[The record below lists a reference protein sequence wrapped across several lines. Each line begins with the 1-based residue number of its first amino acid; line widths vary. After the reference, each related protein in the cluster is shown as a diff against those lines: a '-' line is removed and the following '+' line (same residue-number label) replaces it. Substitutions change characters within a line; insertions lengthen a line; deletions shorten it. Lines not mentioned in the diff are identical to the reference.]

1 MEAGRVTGVSRT
13 AIGVAWLRAQER
25 QRPDRLFDD
34 PYAADFVMGAREIMA
49 EAASRSGERGRAVGA
64 LFGKHVV
71 VRTKFYDDYL
81 LAAARAGCHQVV
93 LVAAGLDT
101 RAFRLDW
108 PAGVR
113 LFELDLP
120 DLLDYKERIL
130 EVREAVPRCERTVL
144 RVDLREDWASR
155 LVEAGLRPAEPTA
168 WLIEG
173 LLVYLSYEE
182 AAGLLTA
189 VDTLSA
195 PGSRLACE
203 DRSSAN
209 ESLMARIRE
218 TREVNEAVALWKGGL
233 GDDLAGWLTG
243 RRWLVRGHN
252 GTELADSYG
261 RSDADAAYVG
271 FLTAVRDGSPGRTS

>member
-1 MEAGRVTGVSRT
+1 MEISGVSRT

-25 QRPDRLFDD
+25 LRPDKLFDD
-34 PYAADFVMGAREIMA
+34 PYAADFVMGAREMMA

-71 VRTKFYDDYL
+71 IRTKFYDDYL
-81 LAAARAGCHQVV
+81 LSACAAGCRQVV

-130 EVREAVPRCERTVL
+130 DAREAAPRCERTVL
-144 RVDLREDWASR
+144 AVDLREDWAGR
-155 LVEAGLRPAEPTA
+155 LVEAGLRPTEPTA

-173 LLVYLSYEE
+173 LLVYLGYEE

-189 VDTLSA
+189 IGSLSA
-195 PGSRLACE
+195 PGSQLSCE
-203 DRSSAN
+203 DRNSAS
-209 ESLMARIRE
+209 ESLATRVRE
-218 TREVNEAVALWKGGL
+218 APELAEVVALWKGGL
-233 GDDLAGWLTG
+233 GTDLGDWLTRDG
-243 RRWLVRGHN
+243 WQVRGHN
-252 GTELADSYG
+252 GTALAGTYG
-261 RSDADAAYVG
+261 RADAEAAYVG
-271 FLTAVRDGSPGRTS
+271 FLTAVRDGSAERTS

>member
-1 MEAGRVTGVSRT
+1 MSRT
-13 AIGVAWLRAQER
+13 AIGVAWLRAQEGS
-25 QRPDRLFDD
+25 RPDKLFDD
-34 PYAADFVMGAREIMA
+34 PFAADFVMGAREMMA
-49 EAASRSGERGRAVGA
+49 EAASRAGERGRAIGA

-71 VRTKFYDDYL
+71 IRTKFYDDYL
-81 LAAARAGCHQVV
+81 LAAAAAGCRQVV
-93 LVAAGLDT
+93 LLAAGLDT
-101 RAFRLDW
+101 RAFRLGW
-108 PAGVR
+108 PTGVR

-130 EVREAVPRCERTVL
+130 EVRAAAPRCERTVL
-144 RVDLREDWASR
+144 RADLREDWASR
-155 LVEAGLRPAEPTA
+155 LVEAGLRPTEPTA

-203 DRSSAN
+203 DRSSAS
-209 ESLMARIRE
+209 ESLLARIRE

-233 GDDLAGWLTG
+233 GNELVGWLTG
-243 RRWLVRGHN
+243 REWLVRGHN

-261 RSDADAAYVG
+261 RADADAAYVG
-271 FLTAVRDGSPGRTS
+271 FLTAVRDGSAERTS

>member
-1 MEAGRVTGVSRT
+1 VEISGVSRT
-13 AIGVAWLRAQER
+13 AIGVAWLRAQEGS
-25 QRPDRLFDD
+25 RPDKLFDD
-34 PYAADFVMGAREIMA
+34 PYAADFVIGAREMMA
-49 EAASRSGERGRAVGA
+49 DAASRAGERGRAIGA

-71 VRTKFYDDYL
+71 IRTKFYDDYL
-81 LAAARAGCHQVV
+81 LAAAAAGCRQVV
-93 LVAAGLDT
+93 LLAAGLDT
-101 RAFRLDW
+101 RAFRLGW

-120 DLLDYKERIL
+120 DPLDYKERIL
-130 EVREAVPRCERTVL
+130 EVRAAAPRCARTVL

-155 LVEAGLRPAEPTA
+155 LVEAGLRPTEPTA

-195 PGSRLACE
+195 PGSQLACE
-203 DRSSAN
+203 DRSSAS

-233 GDDLAGWLTG
+233 GNDLVGWLTG
-243 RRWLVRGHN
+243 RHWLVRGHN

-261 RSDADAAYVG
+261 RADADAAYVG
-271 FLTAVRDGSPGRTS
+271 FLTAVRDASAERTS

>member
-1 MEAGRVTGVSRT
+1 VEISGVSRT

-25 QRPDRLFDD
+25 LRPDKLFDD
-34 PYAADFVMGAREIMA
+34 PYAADFVMGAREMMA
-49 EAASRSGERGRAVGA
+49 EARSRAGDRGRAIGA

-71 VRTKFYDDYL
+71 IRTKFYDDYL
-81 LAAARAGCHQVV
+81 LAAVAAGCHQVV
-93 LVAAGLDT
+93 LLAAGLDT

-120 DLLDYKERIL
+120 DLLEYKERIL
-130 EVREAVPRCERTVL
+130 DAREAVSRCERTVL
-144 RVDLREDWASR
+144 RVDLREDWAGR
-155 LVEAGLRPAEPTA
+155 LVDAGFRPAEPTA

-173 LLVYLSYEE
+173 LLVYLGYDE
-182 AAGLLTA
+182 AAGLLTSIDA
-189 VDTLSA
+189 LSA
-195 PGSRLACE
+195 PGSQLSCE
-203 DRSSAN
+203 DRSSAS

-233 GDDLAGWLTG
+233 GNDLVGWLNG
-243 RRWLVRGHN
+243 RQWLVRGHN

-271 FLTAVRDGSPGRTS
+271 FLTAVRDGSAERTS

>member
-1 MEAGRVTGVSRT
+1 LPSGRTVFY
-13 AIGVAWLRAQER
+13 
-25 QRPDRLFDD
+25 RL
-34 PYAADFVMGAREIMA
+34 G
-49 EAASRSGERGRAVGA
+49 
-64 LFGKHVV
+64 
-71 VRTKFYDDYL
+71 
-81 LAAARAGCHQVV
+81 
-93 LVAAGLDT
+93 
-101 RAFRLDW
+101 W

-130 EVREAVPRCERTVL
+130 EVREAAPRCARTVL

-155 LVEAGLRPAEPTA
+155 LVEAGLRPTEPTA

-189 VDTLSA
+189 VGTLSA

-203 DRSSAN
+203 DRSSAD

-233 GDDLAGWLTG
+233 GNDLVEWLTG
-243 RRWLVRGHN
+243 REWLVRGHN

-261 RSDADAAYVG
+261 RADADAAYVG
-271 FLTAVRDGSPGRTS
+271 FLTAVRAGSAERTS